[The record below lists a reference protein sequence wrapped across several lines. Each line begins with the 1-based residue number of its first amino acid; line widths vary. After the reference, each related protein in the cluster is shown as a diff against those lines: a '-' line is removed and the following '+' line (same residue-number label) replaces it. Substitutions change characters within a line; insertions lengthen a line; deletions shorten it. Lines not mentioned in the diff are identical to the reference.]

1 MRDFSPII
9 NRLRTGSAI
18 DPYVEKV
25 EYLTVKNSILF
36 LAELPSKF
44 DGVIISGYSEV
55 SEDILQ
61 TIGLLDA
68 DQYVVDYKNGS
79 IYFNSS
85 ENDKQ
90 VTVAYKGRGIAM
102 TPADRI
108 YYSEDGVIQS
118 LHDIIEEA
126 VDKTTEASSAIAYAK
141 AQGDYAKAQGTLAN
155 DKATLA
161 DQKATLA
168 STAASNADTKGA
180 YAKDQGDFA
189 KAQGED
195 AQAKANEAVTIIA
208 QTITAKD
215 EAIAATDVA
224 NISAQNAEA
233 QALFAK
239 NQGDYAKSK
248 ADYVDTATQDLET
261 LKSAINTA
269 IDNANTA
276 SSNANEEAQNALEQ
290 SILANDASVLAN
302 EKATLADSKAV
313 LAEEKALLA
322 QSAALNADEKADLA
336 ESQASYAKN
345 QGDAAKLESENLSAL
360 KNEVVSAK
368 NEAINEASYA
378 KSQGDYAK
386 SQGELATDALLN
398 LETITASATTA
409 INDVNEAKTNTVV
422 ATQAANN
429 ASASAIEAIQQ
440 MKSIDPNKKGIEN
453 ACLYYG
459 YPIGFN
465 GLYDR
470 DKVSTAF
477 SKYDV
482 LVLGDTYQKP
492 TQEVYADTVEIIRLT
507 KIKNSATQIFG
518 YVPIGANPNIL
529 TSNLPIAEIKTRI
542 DEWAVAG
549 ATGIFLDE
557 YGYDYYVT
565 RERQNEIVNY
575 VHSKNMNV
583 IANSWQVDYVFSS
596 NSLYLSWLDFEGNAN
611 SIPPVIN
618 DKDYILFENAWYYE
632 RNGEQA
638 ASFKDQYDSETRMHQ
653 AYYYHETIQ
662 GNGQTYFN
670 TYRTKSFALDAI
682 KTNIPLATAER
693 MAQTGKLASIIMKM
707 DAYCVSSDSWGA
719 SGTYREY
726 TLNNFQDLFEKS
738 KSPIV
743 PTKLDTAYFNV
754 FTRKING
761 KDYRLDWTQD
771 LSEPY
776 VYTTGTRKVSVGSQ
790 QSEIKT
796 IIGDDID
803 RHVKIGEKIN
813 ASEKGVPNGIPTLD
827 ENGKVTSSQLPPIA
841 SSWDTLTDKPSLFP
855 STEHTHSVS
864 DVVGLEDALSNAVK
878 MASYPYLITAT
889 QGQNSFIVPVETF
902 DKVNDLLVVVINGR
916 HLATDDY
923 SIVDKTVTFTEQ
935 LSAGDS
941 IYGYVL
947 KNVPKSIAEGYSG
960 ANLADGTVAK
970 SKLSSEV
977 VASLNKADSALQS
990 VPVASDTVSGTVVL
1004 DDTAN
1009 SSSTTKAATANSVKS
1024 VSDRVTTNTNQI
1036 SVLNDKADNLKMA
1049 KSDKDANGI
1058 YTTVTYRRKADDT
1071 IFATSVLS
1079 GGASPTYTTRT
1090 ITYYELNGTTIRK
1103 TVTFTLTYD
1112 ADGVLVSEV

>member
-1 MRDFSPII
+1 MKWLKDYSPII
-9 NRLRTGSAI
+9 NRLRTGTAI

-25 EYLTVKNSILF
+25 EYLTIKNSILF

-55 SEDILQ
+55 SEDTLQ

-85 ENDKQ
+85 ENNKQ
-90 VTVAYKGRGIAM
+90 VAIAYKGRGIAM

-108 YYSEDGVIQS
+108 YYSEGGVVKS
-118 LHDIIEEA
+118 LEDLIADA
-126 VDKTTEASSAIAYAK
+126 VDKTTEAADAITYAK
-141 AQGDYAKAQGTLAN
+141 VQGDYAKAQGEFAN
-155 DKATLA
+155 QKATLA

-168 STAASNADTKGA
+168 DTAASNANTEGT
-180 YAKDQGDFA
+180 YAKSQGDFA
-189 KAQGED
+189 KAQGEN
-195 AQAKANEAVTIIA
+195 AQTKANEAATIIG

-224 NISAQNAEA
+224 NISAQNADA

-261 LKSAINTA
+261 LKSATNTA
-269 IDNANTA
+269 IANANTA

-302 EKATLADSKAV
+302 EKATLADLKAV

-336 ESQASYAKN
+336 ESQANYAKN
-345 QGDAAKLESENLSAL
+345 QGDAAKLESENLSVL

-398 LETITASATTA
+398 LESITTSAKTA

-422 ATQAANN
+422 ATQAANS

-470 DKVSTAF
+470 NKVSTAF

-507 KIKNSATQIFG
+507 KIKNPTIQIFG
-518 YVPIGANPNIL
+518 YVPIGADSSIVD
-529 TSNLPIAEIKTRI
+529 SNLPMSELKLRTDQWSAI
-542 DEWAVAG
+542 G

-575 VHSKNMNV
+575 IHDKKMNV
-583 IANSWQVDYVFSS
+583 IANSWQIDYVFSS
-596 NSLYLSWLDFEGNAN
+596 NSMYLSWINFEGNAN
-611 SIPPVIN
+611 ALPPVVN
-618 DKDYILFENAWYYE
+618 DKDYVLFENAWYYE
-632 RNGEQA
+632 RNGSQA
-638 ASFKDQYDSETRMHQ
+638 ASFKDQYDTETRMYQ
-653 AYYYHETIQ
+653 AYYYYENIQ
-662 GNGQTYFN
+662 ANGKSYFD
-670 TYRTKSFALDAI
+670 TYRTKTFALDAI
-682 KTNIPLATAER
+682 KNNLPLATAEKL
-693 MAQTGKLASIIMKM
+693 AQTGKLASIIAKI
-707 DAYCVSSDSWGA
+707 DAYCASSDSWGA

-726 TLNNFQDLFEKS
+726 NLNNFEVLFEKS
-738 KSPIV
+738 KSPLSISKKG
-743 PTKLDTAYFNV
+743 TSYFNV
-754 FTRKING
+754 FTRRING
-761 KDYRLDWTQD
+761 TDYRLEWTQAT
-771 LSEPY
+771 SNPH
-776 VYTTGTRKVSVGSQ
+776 VYTTGTRKVSVGANQ
-790 QSEIKT
+790 TEIKT
-796 IIGDDID
+796 IIGNDID
-803 RHVKIGEKIN
+803 RHVKIDEKIN
-813 ASEKGVPNGIPTLD
+813 ASEKGIPNGIPTLD

-841 SSWDTLTDKPSLFP
+841 SSWDTLTGKPSLYP
-855 STEHTHSVS
+855 PTAHTHSVS
-864 DVVGLEDALSNAVK
+864 DVVGLQDALSNAVK

-923 SIVDKTVTFTEQ
+923 SVVDKTVTFTES
-935 LSAGDS
+935 LNIGDS

-977 VASLNKADSALQS
+977 VASLSKADSAIQN
-990 VPVASDTVSGTVVL
+990 VPVASDTVSGTVIL

-1009 SSSTTKAATANSVKS
+1009 SSSTTKAATANSVKG
-1024 VSDRVTTNTNQI
+1024 VSDRVTANADQIGILSGLNTTAKSNL
-1036 SVLNDKADNLKMA
+1036 VAAVNEVNLKTGT
-1049 KSDKDANGI
+1049 KTSDI
-1058 YTTVTYRRKADDT
+1058 E
-1071 IFATSVLS
+1071 ILFWM
-1079 GGASPTYTTRT
+1079 GA
-1090 ITYYELNGTTIRK
+1090 
-1103 TVTFTLTYD
+1103 V
-1112 ADGVLVSEV
+1112 